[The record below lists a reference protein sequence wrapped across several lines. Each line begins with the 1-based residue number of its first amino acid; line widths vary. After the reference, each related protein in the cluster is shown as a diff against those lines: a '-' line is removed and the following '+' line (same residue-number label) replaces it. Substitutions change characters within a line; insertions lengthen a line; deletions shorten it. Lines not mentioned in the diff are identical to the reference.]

1 MHVEP
6 NKDIQTDAQGIMR
19 CPEHGFRYKD
29 TQPGVL
35 QCLDLDE
42 ESPLPAEASKSSKS
56 YKELKG
62 KG

>member
-1 MHVEP
+1 
-6 NKDIQTDAQGIMR
+6 MR
-19 CPEHGFRYKD
+19 CPEHGFRYKE

-42 ESPLPAEASKSSKS
+42 EAPLSAEASKSSKS